1 MIHFSRGKCIDS
13 VAGWGTPLDGEAGDS
28 SPSLPTER
36 DASSTHERALAET
49 SGTGTTPDR
58 GRVIYGRHRRKL
70 YRHPYGMTA
79 AHAGR
84 AHWTPVQYRG
94 NKADSC
100 GRTFVGSS
108 CPAILELG
116 KPF

>member
-1 MIHFSRGKCIDS
+1 M
-13 VAGWGTPLDGEAGDS
+13 DGETGDS

-79 AHAGR
+79 ACERAGR
-84 AHWTPVQYRG
+84 IGLQCNTDGTKQTVVVGHSLAHHVQQFWNWVNLFDKYLL
-94 NKADSC
+94 K
-100 GRTFVGSS
+100 
-108 CPAILELG
+108 
-116 KPF
+116 